1 MLLEVIDTL
10 ITACPVEGGR
20 LLDSSQLTFRML
32 AMAYGGG
39 EGSLVTSSILTTLA
53 RQCANDPDYFKV
65 KSPFQTP
72 LVEALTRLQ
81 DLHARIF
88 RGKCVKCDTNIH
100 KYMHIHMHIHMRTH
114 KHTFAR
120 AGTLNLKCANAG
132 PIGPGGVCWCVC

>member
-32 AMAYGGG
+32 AMAYGGA

-65 KSPFQTP
+65 ETLYLTH
-72 LVEALTRLQ
+72 LVEAQKRLGELLCVILAAKVQ
-81 DLHARIF
+81 KKHNARTYK
-88 RGKCVKCDTNIH
+88 RTYIH
-100 KYMHIHMHIHMRTH
+100 TYTCTYRHTH
-114 KHTFAR
+114 QHTFLR
-120 AGTLNLKCANAG
+120 AHET
-132 PIGPGGVCWCVC
+132 